1 MDAAR
6 KEHTPGMT
14 VFERA
19 HVIVV
24 GNEKGG
30 SGKST
35 TAMHLI
41 AALMGLGR
49 SVASIDADV
58 RQRSLTRY
66 LDNRRAHAA
75 AAGRAL
81 AIPEHEAFEGD
92 ADPADPHLQER
103 FVATIR
109 RFGDIHDVVVID
121 TPGNDTPLTRV
132 VHSHA
137 DTLITPVNDSFID
150 LDVLAR
156 VEGPGDTGI
165 EKLKVI
171 GPSHYSEMVWN
182 ARKQRAA
189 RDGGSV
195 DWIVMRNRLS
205 SLDAHNKRRVEHVLA
220 ELSRRFGFR
229 QLPGFGE
236 RVVYRELFP
245 SGLTLMD
252 LGETAG
258 GDPLTL
264 SHVAAR
270 QEVRALVEALR
281 VQPLT
286 RTVAVAQSG

>member
-1 MDAAR
+1 
-6 KEHTPGMT
+6 MT
-14 VFERA
+14 GFGHA

-30 SGKST
+30 SGKTT

-41 AALMGLGR
+41 AALIGLGR

-66 LDNRRAHAA
+66 LVNRRAHAKA
-75 AAGRAL
+75 TGRAL
-81 AIPEHEAFEGD
+81 AFPEHEAFEGD
-92 ADPADPHLQER
+92 AAPADPHLRER
-103 FVATIR
+103 FVAAIA
-109 RFGDIHDVVVID
+109 RFGEAHDVIVID

-132 VHSHA
+132 AHSHA

-150 LDVLAR
+150 LDVLAH

-165 EKLKVI
+165 ESLKVV

-189 RDGGSV
+189 REGGSV

-220 ELSRRFGFR
+220 ELARRFGFR

-252 LGETAG
+252 LGGTAG
-258 GDPLTL
+258 NDPLTL

-281 VQPLT
+281 VRPLT
-286 RTVAVAQSG
+286 STVAVAQGG

>member
-1 MDAAR
+1 
-6 KEHTPGMT
+6 MT
-14 VFERA
+14 GFGQA

-30 SGKST
+30 SGKTT

-41 AALMGLGR
+41 AALGGLGR

-66 LDNRRAHAA
+66 LVNRRAHAEA
-75 AAGRAL
+75 TGRDL
-81 AIPEHEAFEGD
+81 AIPEHEAFEGN
-92 ADPADPHLQER
+92 ADPADLHLQER
-103 FVATIR
+103 FVAAIE
-109 RFGDIHDVVVID
+109 RFGDAHDVIVID

-137 DTLITPVNDSFID
+137 DTLITPVNDSFVD
-150 LDVLAR
+150 LDVLAH
-156 VEGPGDTGI
+156 VEGPGDTEI
-165 EKLKVI
+165 EGLRVA
-171 GPSHYSEMVWN
+171 GPNHYSEMVWN

-205 SLDAHNKRRVEHVLA
+205 SLDAHNKRRVEQVLA
-220 ELSRRFGFR
+220 ELARRFGFR

-245 SGLTLMD
+245 NGLTLMD
-252 LGETAG
+252 LGGNAG
-258 GDPLTL
+258 NDPLTL

-281 VQPLT
+281 MRPFT
-286 RTVAVAQSG
+286 RTVAVAQGG

>member
-1 MDAAR
+1 
-6 KEHTPGMT
+6 MT
-14 VFERA
+14 VPERA

-41 AALMGLGR
+41 AALIGLGR

-75 AAGRAL
+75 ATGRAL

-103 FVATIR
+103 LLAAIQ
-109 RFGDIHDVVVID
+109 RFGEAHDVIVID
-121 TPGNDTPLTRV
+121 TPGNDTPLARI
-132 VHSHA
+132 VHTLA
-137 DTLITPVNDSFID
+137 DTLITPVNDSFVD

-156 VEGPGDTGI
+156 VEGQGNTGS
-165 EKLKVI
+165 ESPKVI

-220 ELSRRFGFR
+220 ELARRFGFR

-286 RTVAVAQSG
+286 RTATVAQSG

>member
-1 MDAAR
+1 
-6 KEHTPGMT
+6 MT

-66 LDNRRAHAA
+66 LANRRAHAA
-75 AAGRAL
+75 ATGRAL
-81 AIPEHEAFEGD
+81 AIPEHEAFEGEGSGT

-109 RFGDIHDVVVID
+109 RFGDVHDVVVID

-137 DTLITPVNDSFID
+137 DTLITPVNDSFVD
-150 LDVLAR
+150 LDVLAN
-156 VEGPGDTGI
+156 VEGPGSAGI

-171 GPSHYSEMVWN
+171 GPSHYAEMVWN

-205 SLDAHNKRRVEHVLA
+205 SLDAHNKRRVEQVLA

-229 QLPGFGE
+229 QLAGFGE

-245 SGLTLMD
+245 NGLTLMD

-281 VQPLT
+281 LQPLT